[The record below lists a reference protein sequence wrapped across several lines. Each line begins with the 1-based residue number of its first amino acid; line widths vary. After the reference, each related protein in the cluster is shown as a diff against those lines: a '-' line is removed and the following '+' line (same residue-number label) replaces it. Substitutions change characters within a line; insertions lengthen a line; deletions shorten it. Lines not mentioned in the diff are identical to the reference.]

1 MISALFYLQFHSVKN
16 RLKSRVKRLQQPKY
30 LVGAV
35 VGILYLCWAL
45 FHLKFVGRI
54 PRSGST
60 PISPENLALFEVI
73 GALIFFVIVLLSWVI
88 PHERAALTFTEAEV
102 AFLFPAPL
110 SRRGLIHFKLLR
122 SQVAILFTTLFLIL
136 VSSNFGGRAWIHA
149 AGWWLVLSTLNLHL
163 IGSSFARTMLLDK
176 GITNWQRRAGILVLL
191 FALIAVVFVWAKNT
205 LPIEQ
210 FPQLAQGEDPRH
222 YGRKLSDYVQHALSS
237 GPMPWLLF
245 PFRLVVRPYL
255 APNPLAFFVALGPAL
270 LIVLLHYVWVIRSN
284 VAFEEASVEAS
295 RRIAE
300 RVAAI
305 RAGNWQASGK
315 KAKAKRPPF
324 RLAPTGF
331 PAVALLWKN
340 LIHAGQAFTGR
351 IWISLLAMAIVASII
366 LHDSSGPSNTSQVI
380 GFLAMILLLWS
391 LLLGPQVLRQDFR
404 QDVQQMDMLKLLPM
418 PSWQIVLGELLAP
431 TVILTAIQWFLLVVA
446 MGFGPGLG
454 RVAAGPPLI
463 VYAFSAAIVLP
474 MLNLISL
481 LIPNAA
487 VLLFPAWFQMGT
499 EGPRGIEATGQRLIS
514 MLGQLV
520 VFALALIPAAIVF
533 TVVLILIKLAIGAA
547 VAMPIASLAAA
558 AVLALEAFFGVK
570 LLGGVFQRFD
580 LSAELTNP

>member
-16 RLKSRVKRLQQPKY
+16 RLKSRIKRLQQPKY
-30 LVGAV
+30 LVGAI
-35 VGILYLCWAL
+35 VGGLWFFFYFSRFL
-45 FHLKFVGRI
+45 FLGRI
-54 PRSGST
+54 PRSGSA
-60 PISPENLALFEVI
+60 PASPESLAQFEAI
-73 GALIFFVIVLLSWVI
+73 GALIFFVIVLLSWII
-88 PHERAALTFTEAEV
+88 PHERSALSFSEAEV
-102 AFLFPAPL
+102 AFLFPAPI

-122 SQVAILFTTLFLIL
+122 SQVAILFTIFFLTL

-191 FALIAVVFVWAKNT
+191 FAFIAVVFVWAKNT

-210 FPQLAQGEDPRH
+210 FPHPAQGEDPRH
-222 YGRKLSDYVQHALSS
+222 YGRALSDYVQHALSS

-270 LIVLLHYVWVIRSN
+270 LVMLLHYVWVIRSN

-305 RAGNWQASGK
+305 RAGNWQASGRR
-315 KAKAKRPPF
+315 AKARRPPF

-380 GFLAMILLLWS
+380 GFLAMILLIWS
-391 LLLGPQVLRQDFR
+391 LLLGPQMLRQDFR
-404 QDVQQMDMLKLLPM
+404 QDMQQMDMLKLFPM

-431 TVILTAIQWFLLVVA
+431 TVILTALQWFLLVVA
-446 MGFGPGLG
+446 VGFAPGPGT
-454 RVAAGPPLI
+454 VFAGPPLI
-463 VYAFSAAIVLP
+463 VCAFSAAIVLP

-499 EGPRGIEATGQRLIS
+499 DGPRGIEATGQRLIF
-514 MLGQLV
+514 MMGQLV
-520 VFALALIPAAIVF
+520 VFVLALIPAAIVF
-533 TVVLILIKLAIGAA
+533 AIVFLLIKLAIGAA
-547 VAMPIASLAAA
+547 VAMPIAAFAAA

-570 LLGGVFQRFD
+570 LLGSVFGRFD
-580 LSAELTNP
+580 LSAELTN

>member
-1 MISALFYLQFHSVKN
+1 ML
-16 RLKSRVKRLQQPKY
+16 
-30 LVGAV
+30 
-35 VGILYLCWAL
+35 
-45 FHLKFVGRI
+45 
-54 PRSGST
+54 
-60 PISPENLALFEVI
+60 LAWI
-73 GALIFFVIVLLSWVI
+73 I
-88 PHERAALTFTEAEV
+88 PHERSALSFSEAEV
-102 AFLFPAPL
+102 AFLFPAPI

-122 SQVAILFTTLFLIL
+122 SQVAILFTTLFLTL

-163 IGSSFARTMLLDK
+163 LGSSFARTMLLDK

-210 FPQLAQGEDPRH
+210 FPQPAQGEDPRH
-222 YGRKLSDYVQHALSS
+222 YGGELSDYVQHALSS

-255 APNPLAFFVALGPAL
+255 APNTLAFFVALGPAL
-270 LIVLLHYVWVIRSN
+270 LIMLLHYLWVIRSN

-366 LHDSSGPSNTSQVI
+366 LHDSSGPSNTVAGDRVPCHDSAHLVTAAWPADVAA
-380 GFLAMILLLWS
+380 GFSAGHAANGHAETFSCAELADCARGIAGTHGDS
-391 LLLGPQVLRQDFR
+391 YRD
-404 QDVQQMDMLKLLPM
+404 PM
-418 PSWQIVLGELLAP
+418 VPAGRGGGIRS
-431 TVILTAIQWFLLVVA
+431 
-446 MGFGPGLG
+446 GLEG
-454 RVAAGPPLI
+454 SGAGPPLI

-474 MLNLISL
+474 MFNLISL

-499 EGPRGIEATGQRLIS
+499 EGPRGIEAMGQRLIF

-520 VFALALIPAAIVF
+520 VFGLALIPAAIVF
-533 TVVLILIKLAIGAA
+533 AVVVFADQAGDRGGGGHADRVVRRRRGAGA
-547 VAMPIASLAAA
+547 RSLFRREIARERLRTIRSVGGVDELETESASRKERKGRKVFEVSRSLVQTTIRCTHPIATKTS
-558 AVLALEAFFGVK
+558 FPP
-570 LLGGVFQRFD
+570 RF
-580 LSAELTNP
+580 ANFANFA